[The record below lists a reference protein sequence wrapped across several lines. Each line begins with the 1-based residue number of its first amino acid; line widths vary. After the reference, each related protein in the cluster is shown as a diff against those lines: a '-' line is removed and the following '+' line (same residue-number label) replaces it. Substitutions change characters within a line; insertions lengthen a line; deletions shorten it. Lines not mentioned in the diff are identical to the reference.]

1 MANGLFI
8 TFEGVEGS
16 GKTTQ
21 IEMLRKWLEARSF
34 PVLVT
39 REPGGDPAAEAI
51 RDIVLQNPVAPRTEL
66 LLFLAS
72 RAQNVDKVIRPALE
86 AGKVVICDRF
96 IDSSVAYQ
104 GCARG
109 LGRDT
114 VADLN
119 RFATGALLPDVTFL
133 LDLNPEVGLGR
144 QADRNRMEAESLAFH
159 RAVRKGFLAEAEN
172 CSERICVLDASGSFA
187 DIHFS
192 IANQVRKILEER
204 SSDAPAR

>member
-1 MANGLFI
+1 VANGLFI

-21 IEMLRKWLEARSF
+21 IEMLRKWLDTRGLS
-34 PVLVT
+34 VLVT

-51 RDIVLQNPVAPRTEL
+51 REIVLQNPVAARTEL

-72 RAQNVDKVIRPALE
+72 RAQNVENVIRPALA

-104 GCARG
+104 GYARG

-114 VADLN
+114 VASLN
-119 RFATGALLPDVTFL
+119 HFATDALLPDVTFL

-144 QADRNRMEAESLAFH
+144 QADRNRMEAESLSFH
-159 RAVRKGFLAEAEN
+159 QAVRKGFLAEAEN

-192 IANQVRKILEER
+192 IANYVRKILEER
-204 SSDAPAR
+204 SSDAPA